1 MLRTFPL
8 LLCTIT
14 LMVTACK
21 KADKPAGTTPDEVT
35 KAADPAKPADPAAT
49 PATPVDPT
57 KPADPAAKPA
67 DPAATPA
74 TPADPAKPGDPVA
87 SAVTGNSELEA
98 KGIAMTQRM
107 AELFVADAKDCE
119 KMATDI
125 RAFTTQNKALL
136 DQLSEM
142 EKHQTAQER
151 EAFGKR
157 NRSTLEALLTKVKP
171 ALTACRDNKNVEAA
185 MTAMGPSEP

>member
-8 LLCTIT
+8 LLCTVT

-21 KADKPAGTTPDEVT
+21 KADKPAGTTPDQIA
-35 KAADPAKPADPAAT
+35 KAVDPA
-49 PATPVDPT
+49 

-74 TPADPAKPGDPVA
+74 TPADPAKPADTTTT
-87 SAVTGNSELEA
+87 AVTGNSELEN

-107 AELFVADAKDCE
+107 ADLFASDAKDCE
-119 KMATDI
+119 KMAADI
-125 RAFTTQNKALL
+125 RVFTAQNKTLL
-136 DQLSEM
+136 DQLAEM

-151 EAFGKR
+151 DEFAKR
-157 NRSTLEALLTKVKP
+157 NRSTLQALFTKVKP
-171 ALTACRDNKNVEAA
+171 AITACANNKNVEAA
-185 MTAMGPSEP
+185 MAALGPPEP